1 MSAIIGYSL
10 SQAYRSAAAATIAP
24 YEYVAMPL
32 AIAWGWIAFGD
43 WPDGWVWVGIVL
55 IAEPGNADS
64 DIAIPLATSAV
75 GLALGVLLTGD
86 GEGTSEAESSASP
99 AASGP
104 AAGALLNWS
113 GDGLAVGLP
122 LPSPTTVFDPARNG
136 RRHTA
141 WNVPL
146 LRLRF

>member
-1 MSAIIGYSL
+1 MDPAGDTIVASATPPG
-10 SQAYRSAAAATIAP
+10 
-24 YEYVAMPL
+24 
-32 AIAWGWIAFGD
+32 FG
-43 WPDGWVWVGIVL
+43 GVGIVL

-113 GDGLAVGLP
+113 DGARLEVGLP
-122 LPSPTTVFDPARNG
+122 MPSPTTVFDPERNG